1 MPRMGSVALSYAGS
15 VPARNRDL
23 SRDSRCRHRGEKR
36 LNRLRRAL
44 LDMSIPLANFGAVDQ
59 YLRAMERAGNAL
71 SQVSEGDTQKWTW
84 LRALYLNRRLCAG
97 KWHSGEM
104 EECRKLVAN
113 LCEAGNRRL
122 LGEVQQGFGYVLL
135 LSSKYREANRKR
147 GGGFCKLARGL
158 RGEPLS
164 EFFISKRMNT

>member
-1 MPRMGSVALSYAGS
+1 VETYDALA
-15 VPARNRDL
+15 ARAAHYGLADV
-23 SRDSRCRHRGEKR
+23 EV
-36 LNRLRRAL
+36 RAL

-135 LSSKYREANRKR
+135 LSSKYREANRSAEE
-147 GGGFCKLARGL
+147 GFASLLEGY
-158 RGEPLS
+158 EENPYLS
-164 EFFISKRMNT
+164 FYFQAHEH

>member
-1 MPRMGSVALSYAGS
+1 
-15 VPARNRDL
+15 
-23 SRDSRCRHRGEKR
+23 
-36 LNRLRRAL
+36 
-44 LDMSIPLANFGAVDQ
+44 
-59 YLRAMERAGNAL
+59 MERAGNAL

-135 LSSKYREANRKR
+135 LSSKYREANRSAEE
-147 GGGFCKLARGL
+147 GFASLLEGYEENPYLSFYFQAHEHLVSSCLL
-158 RGEPLS
+158 FLGEWGQPKVQ
-164 EFFISKRMNT
+164 IW